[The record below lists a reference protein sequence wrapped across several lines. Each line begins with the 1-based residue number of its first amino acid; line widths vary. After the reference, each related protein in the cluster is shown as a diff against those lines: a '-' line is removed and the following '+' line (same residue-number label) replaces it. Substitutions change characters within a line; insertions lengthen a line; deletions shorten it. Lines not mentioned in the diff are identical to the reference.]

1 MIALGIDPG
10 IRGALAALDHNGRLR
25 IADMPIR
32 EKQGTGKTRN
42 EIDPPALLRMVRD
55 LVPAGDTAI
64 VVMEDM
70 HAFMGGGE
78 ERRGSMASQASLAAT
93 KAVVCAV
100 LEIAGHPTQFVTP
113 QRWQRFYGI
122 GRSSTETT
130 KQASLRLARELFGPS
145 FCPLAKHDGRA
156 DAMLIARWAQR
167 NLT

>member
-113 QRWQRFYGI
+113 QRWKRFYGL
-122 GRSSTETT
+122 GADKAQCLDAAR
-130 KQASLRLARELFGPS
+130 RLYPHA
-145 FCPLAKHDGRA
+145 PLTRAKDHNRA
-156 DAMLIARWAQR
+156 ESVLIARWALR
-167 NLT
+167 NLV